1 MQGWGLGFYWRQMW
15 SPTTP
20 SSNPD
25 SARKQDTN
33 WPCILFPVMGV
44 FGPLIFPYIA
54 QERTTK
60 NCTLFW
66 TERSLWAISELFFLT
81 VHSSL
86 YTLFLSL
93 RKSRITHRFWA
104 IAQFIRA
111 MCPEDRERETT
122 CWREGGGGGA
132 SLIQIDVHCPRYT
145 VHSEHILVL
154 LYCTVY
160 STGTHKCIPAHSPP
174 PFFLSFEFVL
184 LTFKGWES

>member
-15 SPTTP
+15 SP

-25 SARKQDTN
+25 SAGKQDTN

-66 TERSLWAISELFFLT
+66 TERSLWAISELFFFI

-86 YTLFLSL
+86 YNLFLSL
-93 RKSRITHRFWA
+93 RKSRINHRFWA
-104 IAQFIRA
+104 LAQFIRA
-111 MCPEDRERETT
+111 MCPALGTSISNSIPHT
-122 CWREGGGGGA
+122 N
-132 SLIQIDVHCPRYT
+132 IDPL
-145 VHSEHILVL
+145 S
-154 LYCTVY
+154 YCTNFQDLPNLDLAGTGPCQVGDTIKILTSKS
-160 STGTHKCIPAHSPP
+160 STDLDA
-174 PFFLSFEFVL
+174 LV
-184 LTFKGWES
+184 